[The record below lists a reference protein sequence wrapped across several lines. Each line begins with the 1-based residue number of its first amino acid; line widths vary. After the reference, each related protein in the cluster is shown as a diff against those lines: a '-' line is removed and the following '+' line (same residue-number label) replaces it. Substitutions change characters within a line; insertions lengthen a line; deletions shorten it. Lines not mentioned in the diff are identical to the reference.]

1 MTDRLEM
8 PILREAQSALSRGD
22 VRLFRNNVMMAWQ
35 GQTRRVTPNDLAEC
49 RAMLRPG
56 DLIIRAP
63 RPLHAGLD
71 VGSGDL
77 IGWRRQVIT
86 PDQVGSIIA
95 RFVSLEGKRTRGGRI
110 AAAQRTWRDLVA
122 RSGGIAGVFRS
133 TEEARAILEGA
144 TMTP

>member
-1 MTDRLEM
+1 MAQQLEM
-8 PILREAQSALSRGD
+8 PIVRDAWAQLSRGN
-22 VRLFRNNVMMAWQ
+22 VRLFRNNVGMAWQ
-35 GQTRRVTPNDLAEC
+35 GQTRRVTATDLAEC

-77 IGWRRQVIT
+77 IGWQRQVVT
-86 PDQVGSIIA
+86 PDLVGSTIA

-110 AAAQRTWRDLVA
+110 ATAQRTWRDLVV

-133 TEEARAILEGA
+133 TEEARAILEG
-144 TMTP
+144 P

>member
-1 MTDRLEM
+1 MAQQLEM
-8 PILREAQSALSRGD
+8 PIVRDAWAQLSRGN
-22 VRLFRNNVMMAWQ
+22 VRLFRNNVGMAWQ

-77 IGWRRQVIT
+77 IGWRQQVIT
-86 PDQVGSIIA
+86 SDLVGTTVA
-95 RFVSLEGKRTRGGRI
+95 RFVSLEGKRPRGGRI
-110 AAAQRTWRDLVA
+110 ATAQRTWRDLVA
-122 RSGGIAGVFRS
+122 SAGGIAGVFRS
-133 TEEARAILEGA
+133 VAEARGILDA
-144 TMTP
+144 W